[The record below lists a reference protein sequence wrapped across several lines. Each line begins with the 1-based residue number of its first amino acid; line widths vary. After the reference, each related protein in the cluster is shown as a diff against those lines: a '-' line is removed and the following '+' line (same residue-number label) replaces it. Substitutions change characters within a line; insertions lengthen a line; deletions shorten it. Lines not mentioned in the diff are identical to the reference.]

1 MRDSNTWN
9 RNCPASKKCS
19 PALCACLRLFS
30 LRSFSMGWLK
40 QLLSR
45 RRRYDELAE
54 SIREHLEEK
63 IDDLME
69 DGLSREEATRRARR
83 EFGNVTLIEERSR
96 EVWQWPRLESFIQD
110 MRFGV
115 RMLLKKPGF
124 TLIAV
129 ITISLGI
136 GANTAI
142 FSVANAALLKP
153 LPYRDPDR
161 LVFLRG
167 AQPNGRLS
175 LLSFQEF
182 NEFREQSGVFE
193 NCASEVTQSV
203 NLTGVNEPDRVRGA
217 FVSAN
222 FFETFKIAPLIG
234 RTFAQGEDGA
244 GAERVV
250 VISQNLWES
259 RLNSDPNLDGK
270 TLILNDYAHRVIG
283 VVPASFRHPLDE
295 EVELWTPGLHTY
307 QPGARPDPTA
317 RYLTAMGYLKPGTPL
332 EQAQAELTVVAN
344 RLALAYP
351 KENAGRGA
359 RLVSAHEYVVRGYRP
374 AIRLLLGAVGLILL
388 IACANVSNL
397 LLSRGAARQR
407 EFAVRVALGG
417 SRLRLI
423 RQLLTEATLLSLIGG
438 GIGLL
443 IAAWGLEALLSIK
456 PDGLQLRE
464 VRLDSLAMAFTF
476 GVSVLSGILFGI
488 APAFQLANARLQTA
502 LKEGGSGGD
511 EGLFWRRAR
520 GVFVVA
526 QVALSLALLI
536 GGGLLIKSFYK
547 LLQIDLGFEPESVLT
562 MQYRLPSARYGQG
575 GEAHWN
581 FHRQVV
587 ERIKEVPGVT
597 SAGLIRGAPLS
608 EYNGSAA
615 VTLPDR
621 ERPPRGS
628 EPRVYFN
635 TATRG
640 YFETMGV
647 PLLRGRHFDEQDAG
661 DRPLVFLVN
670 QAMANELWPNED
682 PIGKQIQ
689 ILGNDIP
696 GPIIGVVGD
705 SKQQSL
711 TETQSAQMYAHY
723 GHMPGFNAT
732 IVVRTAV
739 EPMSLAKAVRE
750 AVWKV
755 DPDQP
760 LWAIRTVEWM
770 KASRLGVLR
779 FMMILMGVFA
789 ALASVLATVGVY
801 GVMSHAVSQGIREI
815 GIRMVFGAQRRDVS
829 LLVIA
834 QGMKP
839 VVVGVALGLLAALGL
854 TRWLNNLLYEVRPT
868 DPATYLLIALL
879 LTAVA
884 LLACY
889 VPARRAAKSDP
900 M

>member
-1 MRDSNTWN
+1 VR
-9 RNCPASKKCS
+9 
-19 PALCACLRLFS
+19 
-30 LRSFSMGWLK
+30 
-40 QLLSR
+40 
-45 RRRYDELAE
+45 AE
-54 SIREHLEEK
+54 AIHRE
-63 IDDLME
+63 ID
-69 DGLSREEATRRARR
+69 EEARFHIEMRIDENIRRGMSPEEARLDAER
-83 EFGNVTLIEERSR
+83 RFGNLTRMKERGYQVR
-96 EVWQWPRLESFIQD
+96 GGRWLEPLWHD
-110 MRFGV
+110 LRFGV

-129 ITISLGI
+129 ITLSLGI

-142 FSVANAALLKP
+142 FSVVYAALLKP

-161 LVFLRG
+161 LVFLRST
-167 AQPNGRLS
+167 QPNGRLS

-182 NEFREQSGVFE
+182 NEFREQSGMFE
-193 NCASEVTQSV
+193 SLAAEVTQSV
-203 NLTGVNEPDRVRGA
+203 NLTGVSQPDRLRGG

-250 VISQNLWES
+250 VISQNLWQS
-259 RLNSDPNLDGK
+259 RLNSDPNLDGR

-295 EVELWTPGLHTY
+295 EVELWMPGLQTY

-332 EQAQAELTVVAN
+332 EQVQAELAGVAN

-351 KENAGRGA
+351 KENAGRGV

-374 AIRLLLGAVGLILL
+374 AMRLLLGAVGLILL
-388 IACANVSNL
+388 IACANVANL

-443 IAAWGLEALLSIK
+443 IAALGLEALLAIK

-464 VRLDSLAMAFTF
+464 VRLDALAMAFTF

-488 APAFQLANARLQTA
+488 APAFQLANTRLQTA

-511 EGLFWRRAR
+511 EGPFWRRTR

-536 GGGLLIKSFYK
+536 GSGLLIKSFYN
-547 LLQIDLGFEPESVLT
+547 LLQIDLGFEPENVLT
-562 MQYRLPSARYGQG
+562 MQYRLPRTRFGQG
-575 GEAHWN
+575 GESQWD

-587 ERIKEVPGVT
+587 ERIKEVPGVK

-608 EYNGSAA
+608 EYNASAA
-615 VTLPDR
+615 VVLPDR
-621 ERPPRGS
+621 ERPPKGG

-640 YFETMGV
+640 YFETMGI

-661 DRPLVFLVN
+661 DRPPVFLVN
-670 QAMANELWPNED
+670 QAMASKLWPNED

-696 GPIIGVVGD
+696 GTIIGVVGD

-711 TETQSAQMYAHY
+711 WEAQSAQMYAHY

-732 IVVRTAV
+732 IVVRTTV
-739 EPMSLAKAVRE
+739 EPMSLSQAVRE

-760 LWAIRTVEWM
+760 MWAIRTVERM
-770 KASRLGVLR
+770 ISSRLGGLR
-779 FMMILMGVFA
+779 FMMILIGVFA

-815 GIRMVFGAQRRDVS
+815 GIRMVFGANRRDVL

-834 QGMKP
+834 QGMKL
-839 VVVGVALGLLAALGL
+839 VVAGVALGLLAAFGL

-868 DPATYLLIALL
+868 DPATYLVIALL

-900 M
+900 MNAIRHD

>member
-1 MRDSNTWN
+1 VR
-9 RNCPASKKCS
+9 
-19 PALCACLRLFS
+19 
-30 LRSFSMGWLK
+30 
-40 QLLSR
+40 
-45 RRRYDELAE
+45 AE
-54 SIREHLEEK
+54 AIHRE
-63 IDDLME
+63 ID
-69 DGLSREEATRRARR
+69 EEARFHIEMRIDENIRRGMSPEEARLDAER
-83 EFGNVTLIEERSR
+83 RFGNLTRMKERGYQVR
-96 EVWQWPRLESFIQD
+96 GGRWLEPLWHD
-110 MRFGV
+110 LRFGV

-129 ITISLGI
+129 ITLSLGI

-142 FSVANAALLKP
+142 FSVVYAALLKP

-161 LVFLRG
+161 LVFLRST
-167 AQPNGRLS
+167 QPNGRLS

-193 NCASEVTQSV
+193 SLAAEVTQSV
-203 NLTGVNEPDRVRGA
+203 NLTGVSQPDRLRGG

-250 VISQNLWES
+250 VISQNLWQS
-259 RLNSDPNLDGK
+259 RLNSDPNLDGR

-295 EVELWTPGLHTY
+295 EVELWMPGLQTY

-332 EQAQAELTVVAN
+332 EQVQAELAGVAN

-351 KENAGRGA
+351 KENAGRGV

-374 AIRLLLGAVGLILL
+374 AMRLLLGAVGLILL
-388 IACANVSNL
+388 IACANVANL

-443 IAAWGLEALLSIK
+443 IAALGLEALLAIK

-464 VRLDSLAMAFTF
+464 VRLDALAMAFTF

-488 APAFQLANARLQTA
+488 APAFQLANTRLQTA

-511 EGLFWRRAR
+511 EGPFWRCAR
-520 GVFVVA
+520 GGFVVA
-526 QVALSLALLI
+526 QVALSIALLI

-547 LLQIDLGFEPESVLT
+547 LLQIDLGFEPENVLT
-562 MQYRLPSARYGQG
+562 MQYRLPRTRFGQG
-575 GEAHWN
+575 GESQWD

-587 ERIKEVPGVT
+587 ERIKEVPGVK

-608 EYNGSAA
+608 EYNASAA
-615 VTLPDR
+615 VVLPDR
-621 ERPPRGS
+621 ERPPKGG

-640 YFETMGV
+640 YFETMGI

-661 DRPLVFLVN
+661 DRPPVFLVN
-670 QAMANELWPNED
+670 QAMASKLWPNED

-696 GPIIGVVGD
+696 GTIIGVVGD

-711 TETQSAQMYAHY
+711 WEAQSAQMYAHY

-732 IVVRTAV
+732 IVVRTTV
-739 EPMSLAKAVRE
+739 EPMSLSQAVRE

-760 LWAIRTVEWM
+760 MWAIRTVERM
-770 KASRLGVLR
+770 ISSRLGGLR
-779 FMMILMGVFA
+779 FMMILIGVFA

-815 GIRMVFGAQRRDVS
+815 GIRMVFGANRRDVL

-834 QGMKP
+834 QGMKL
-839 VVVGVALGLLAALGL
+839 VVAGVALGLLAAFGL

-868 DPATYLLIALL
+868 DPATYLVIALL

-900 M
+900 MNAIRHD